1 MLFQLSYS
9 SVASGLFLVLAWFH
23 LVTIITVE
31 VRLSAATLFLFRSRF
46 VTLPAIALSADTE
59 NDNCFARQDVVVE
72 EPARRNSFSEVLHR
86 DDSSPPPVPPLPLD
100 YSVKGTG
107 ESRGWSTKRGLTE
120 LICRR
125 QFRRGARLEAAQLL
139 RHPGPVGGAGH
150 VGLEPVKQQAEQGGA
165 ADSATGPVE
174 TVKRLVCRSSSLTK
188 TKFVGLYQL
197 TSN

>member
-107 ESRGWSTKRGLTE
+107 KSRGMVDEARPHRANLQTTVPTGSTTGS
-120 LICRR
+120 
-125 QFRRGARLEAAQLL
+125 
-139 RHPGPVGGAGH
+139 
-150 VGLEPVKQQAEQGGA
+150 GA
-165 ADSATGPVE
+165 APATPWTSRGRW
-174 TVKRLVCRSSSLTK
+174 TRRSRACRT
-188 TKFVGLYQL
+188 TG
-197 TSN
+197 